1 MTPVVRKWAPPILAL
16 VAVVLLPW
24 AFWLSTALP
33 SRHLSEHWDVAW
45 AGFDLLLAGLLAATA
60 FAAMRRLPLLPALAT
75 ASGSLLIVDAW
86 FDVVTSDGGHELAMA
101 VTLAVLCEL
110 PLAFLCF
117 WVARDAER
125 LYTAARSW
133 RRTEASAGTE

>member
-1 MTPVVRKWAPPILAL
+1 MSPVVRKWAAPIFAL

-45 AGFDLLLAGLLAATA
+45 AGFDLLLAGTLATTA
-60 FAAMRRLPLLPALAT
+60 LSALKRSPLLPASAT
-75 ASGSLLIVDAW
+75 ASGSLLLVDAW
-86 FDVVTSDGGHELAMA
+86 FDVVTSDAGRELGVALM
-101 VTLAVLCEL
+101 LALLCEL
-110 PLAFLCF
+110 PLAVLCF

-125 LYTAARSW
+125 FYSTA
-133 RRTEASAGTE
+133 RRLRKSES